1 MSQQDS
7 EIWLEEYESIRT
19 QLIEMYL
26 SVKVRSSEDMKEF
39 KQDSLQAERESFL
52 DTSVQDLINY
62 I

>member
-1 MSQQDS
+1 MSQADS
-7 EIWLEEYESIRT
+7 EIWLEEYESIRA

-26 SVKVRSSEDMKEF
+26 SVKVRPSEDMKDF
-39 KQDSLQAERESFL
+39 KQDSLELERENFA